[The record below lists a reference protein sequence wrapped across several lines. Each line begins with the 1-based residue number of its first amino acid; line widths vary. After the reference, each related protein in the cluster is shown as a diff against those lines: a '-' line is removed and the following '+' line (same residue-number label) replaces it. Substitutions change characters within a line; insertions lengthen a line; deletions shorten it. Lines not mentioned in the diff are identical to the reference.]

1 MVVALLKIEQVVS
14 NVAVCIHLRY
24 QRPAVLTTGLFS
36 SARYQANNNIKY
48 IRYGNER
55 NLEQDAESRGADS

>member
-36 SARYQANNNIKY
+36 SCRYQSK
-48 IRYGNER
+48 
-55 NLEQDAESRGADS
+55 Q